1 MVVPHQLPGETPLPK
16 YITTANDA
24 FNLFREK
31 YRNLKQEKKTLEK
44 ELTEL
49 RATLEAERSELIAAR
64 QQIRH
69 LESTKAEMRNE
80 FRAILDEKEKIIYQ
94 LNTTVD
100 QAHRIAIDRSL
111 LDRSSAD
118 GGTLSYQPSHQL
130 IQRRSIVK
138 LTNKQNRALTRA

>member
-1 MVVPHQLPGETPLPK
+1 MHSICSEK
-16 YITTANDA
+16 STAI
-24 FNLFREK
+24 LS
-31 YRNLKQEKKTLEK
+31 KKRKRFEK

-118 GGTLSYQPSHQL
+118 GGDIKLSAQPPVDTEAIYREAYEQA
-130 IQRRSIVK
+130 K
-138 LTNKQNRALTRA
+138 